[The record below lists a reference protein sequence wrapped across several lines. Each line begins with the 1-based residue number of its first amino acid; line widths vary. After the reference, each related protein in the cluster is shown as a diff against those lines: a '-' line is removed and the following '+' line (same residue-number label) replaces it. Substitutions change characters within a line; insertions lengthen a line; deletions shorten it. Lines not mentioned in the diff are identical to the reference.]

1 MFKQVLFTLSLLAG
15 FATVSFGQSSLIT
28 FQVIDSL
35 TQQPLVGVTV
45 RTTKASVK
53 APVIGNVTNVSGTA
67 KLSLPN
73 GAQSLQV
80 SLVGYTT
87 RQLILTIPLSNPDSA
102 FVVRL
107 SAAEDVL
114 EEVTVTSTRTNSR
127 IEDLPIKVEVLG
139 QEDMDEEA
147 AVVPGN
153 VGSILGDI
161 SIIHIQRTSLAT
173 NNQGVRMQGLDP
185 KYTQILRDGLPL
197 YEGFSGNLG
206 VLQIPPLDLKQ
217 VEIVKGSASTL
228 YGGGAIGGLI
238 NLVSR
243 KPGSEPELTV
253 VANRST
259 LRESNLNVY
268 GSKQF
273 TGTFGATLF
282 AGYTNQPAV
291 DVNGDG
297 VSDVPVIE
305 QFTIH
310 PRLFFTPNATNRLN
324 VGYALVTEE
333 RDGGFVSEVGT
344 IPSGTNPYF
353 QTNKLLRHT
362 GDVTYDHTFGE
373 NHTLTAR
380 GTFSTFNRKQND
392 GGFRFDASQVSGYG
406 EISDYLHHGNHTMV
420 TGINLTTEQ
429 FTKGFTDGS
438 SLTDFTYNTVGAF
451 VQDDYAIIKGIT
463 IQGGLRL
470 DHHNVFGDFFLPR
483 LSILTKPSEHW
494 TIRTSIGTGYKTPN
508 AFANVVAGEQR
519 ASTRY
524 RYLLPLDASVKS
536 ERSLG
541 LNMDVAYRGH
551 IGEHFSVQLDQAFFY
566 TRVESPV
573 VAFVDPI
580 SSSSSPPTRLVNA
593 PFNYRSIGTDTY
605 LRMEYDA
612 LAFYLGYNH
621 TEARRV
627 DSGAETYI
635 PFNPRDKFSLT
646 VAYDIEGKWRMGIE
660 SSWVGNQ
667 HLYNNQPVPNYYFWA
682 LAVERMFGPLHIIL
696 NAENLFNVQQ
706 INLTGPVYSGD
717 VRNPSFA
724 PLWAPQ
730 EGRIVNLA
738 LKYQLHH

>member
-1 MFKQVLFTLSLLAG
+1 MLKLVLITLSLLAG
-15 FATVSFGQSSLIT
+15 FATVSFGQSLPVT
-28 FQVIDSL
+28 FQILDSL

-45 RTTKASVK
+45 RTNK
-53 APVIGNVTNVSGTA
+53 APVVGNVTDVLGTA
-67 KLSLPN
+67 KLTLPT
-73 GAQSLQV
+73 GAQVLQV

-87 RQLILTIPLSNPDSA
+87 KVFTLTIPLSNPDSA
-102 FVVRL
+102 IVVRL
-107 SAAEDVL
+107 ATAEAVL

-243 KPGSEPELTV
+243 KPGAEPELTV

-259 LRESNLNVY
+259 LRENNLNVY

-273 TGTFGATLF
+273 TSTFGATLF

-310 PRLFFTPNATNRLN
+310 PRLFFTPNATNRFN
-324 VGYALVTEE
+324 VGYALVTEQ

-344 IPSGTNPYF
+344 VPSGTHPYF
-353 QTNKLLRHT
+353 QTNKLLRYT
-362 GDVTYDHTFGE
+362 GDITYDHTFGE
-373 NHTLTAR
+373 NHTLTLR
-380 GTFSTFNRKQND
+380 GTVSSFDRKQND
-392 GGFRFDASQVSGYG
+392 AGFRFDASQFSGYG
-406 EISDYLHHGNHTMV
+406 EISDYLKHGNHTMV

-429 FTKGFTDGS
+429 FTKGYTDGS
-438 SLTDFTYNTVGAF
+438 FLTDFTYNTVGAF
-451 VQDDYAIIKGIT
+451 VQDDYALSKIVT
-463 IQGGLRL
+463 LQGGLRL

-524 RYLLPLDASVKS
+524 RYLLPLDAGVKS

-551 IGEHFSVQLDQAFFY
+551 IGDLSVQLDQAFFY

-573 VAFVDPI
+573 VAFVNPT
-580 SSSSSPPTRLVNA
+580 SSAFNPPTRLVNA

-605 LRMEYDA
+605 LRMEYDD

-627 DSGAETYI
+627 DTGVDTYI

-646 VAYDIEGKWRMGIE
+646 VAYDIEGKWRTGIE

-667 HLYNNQPVPNYYFWA
+667 YLYDNQSVPNYYFWA

-717 VRNPSFA
+717 VRSPSFA

>member
-1 MFKQVLFTLSLLAG
+1 MVKHLFFTLCLLTGVTTVGLAQSSPVRFQVL
-15 FATVSFGQSSLIT
+15 
-28 FQVIDSL
+28 DSL

-45 RTTKASVK
+45 RTTKA
-53 APVIGNVTNVSGTA
+53 PVVGNVTDVSGIA
-67 KLSLPN
+67 KLTLPD
-73 GAQSLQV
+73 GPATLQV

-87 RQLILTIPLSNPDSA
+87 KTLTLAIPGGSPDSA

-107 SAAEDVL
+107 ATAEDVL

-243 KPGSEPELTV
+243 KPGAEPELTV

-273 TGTFGATLF
+273 TPTFGATLF
-282 AGYTNQPAV
+282 AGYTDQPAV

-297 VSDVPVIE
+297 LSDVPLIE

-310 PRLFFTPNATNRLN
+310 PRLFYTPNASNRIN

-333 RDGGFVSEVGT
+333 RDGGFVSEIGT
-344 IPSGTNPYF
+344 VPNGTNPYF
-353 QTNKLLRHT
+353 QTNALLRHT

-373 NHTLTAR
+373 NHTLTVR
-380 GTFSTFNRKQND
+380 GTVSTFNRKQND
-392 GGFRFDASQVSGYG
+392 GGFRFDASQFSGYA
-406 EISDYLHHGNHTMV
+406 EASDYLHHGAHTMV

-438 SLTDFTYNTVGAF
+438 PLTDFTYNTVGAF
-451 VQDDYAIIKGIT
+451 VQDDYAIAKGIT
-463 IQGGLRL
+463 LQGGLRL

-483 LSILTKPSEHW
+483 LSVLTKPSEHW

-508 AFANVVAGEQR
+508 VFANVVTGEQA

-524 RYLLPLDASVKS
+524 RNLLPLAPNIRP

-541 LNMDVAYRGH
+541 LNMDVAYRGN
-551 IGEHFSVQLDQAFFY
+551 IGEHVSIQLDQAFFY
-566 TRVESPV
+566 TYVSDPV
-573 VAFVDPI
+573 VALLAPQTNPT
-580 SSSSSPPTRLVNA
+580 PPVRPLTELRNA
-593 PFNYRSIGTDTY
+593 PFNYRSLGTDTY
-605 LRMEYDA
+605 LRMEYDN

-660 SSWVGNQ
+660 SSWVGSQ

>member
-1 MFKQVLFTLSLLAG
+1 MLKQVLIMLSLLAG
-15 FATVSFGQSSLIT
+15 FATVSYGQSSPVT
-28 FQVIDSL
+28 FQVLDSL
-35 TQQPLVGVTV
+35 TQQPLIGVTV
-45 RTTKASVK
+45 RTTKS
-53 APVIGNVTNVSGTA
+53 PVVGNVTDDSGIA
-67 KLSLPN
+67 KLNVPN
-73 GAQSLQV
+73 GTQALQV

-87 RQLILTIPLSNPDSA
+87 KALTLTLPLSSPDSA
-102 FVVRL
+102 IVVRL
-107 SAAEDVL
+107 ATAGDVL
-114 EEVTVTSTRTNSR
+114 EEVTVISSRTNSR

-228 YGGGAIGGLI
+228 YGGGAVGGLI

-243 KPGSEPELTV
+243 KPGAQPELTV

-273 TGTFGATLF
+273 TDKFGATLF

-297 VSDVPVIE
+297 LSDVPLIE

-310 PRLFFTPNATNRLN
+310 PRLFFTPNATNRFN

-333 RDGGFVSEVGT
+333 RDGGFVSAIGT
-344 IPSGTNPYF
+344 VPDGTGPYF
-353 QTNKLLRHT
+353 QTNALLRHT
-362 GDVTYDHTFGE
+362 ADATYDHTFGE
-373 NHTLTAR
+373 THTLTAR
-380 GTFSTFNRKQND
+380 GTFSTFNRRQND
-392 GGFRFDASQVSGYG
+392 AGFRFDASQVSGYG
-406 EISDYLHHGNHTMV
+406 ELSDYLRHGKHTMV
-420 TGINLTTEQ
+420 TGLNLTTEQ

-438 SLTDFTYNTVGAF
+438 PLTDFTYNTVGAF
-451 VQDDYAIIKGIT
+451 VQDDYALSKIVT
-463 IQGGLRL
+463 LQGGLRL

-483 LSILTKPSEHW
+483 LSILTKPSEHV
-494 TIRTSIGTGYKTPN
+494 TIRTSVGTGYKTPN
-508 AFANVVAGEQR
+508 VFANVVTGEQA

-524 RYLLPLDASVKS
+524 RNLLPLAPNIQP

-551 IGEHFSVQLDQAFFY
+551 IGEDLTIQLDQAFFY
-566 TRVESPV
+566 TYVSNPV
-573 VAFVDPI
+573 VALLAPQTN
-580 SSSSSPPTRLVNA
+580 PTPFPRPLTELRNA

-605 LRMEYDA
+605 LRMEYDNLA
-612 LAFYLGYNH
+612 LYLGYNH

-627 DSGAETYI
+627 DTGADTYI

-667 HLYNNQPVPNYYFWA
+667 YLYNNQSVPNYYFWA